1 MSVVG
6 VIVLVTIL
14 AGALVFV
21 RVKQGAFFEPN
32 IRVDFP
38 EDLKPFLKMNKCK
51 YRATA
56 NPRHTLLPILKIIRK
71 AKEEDVANVNIDLIS
86 HKFDYDGYSPVEE
99 WYQTLRE
106 IIKKGG
112 NVNLLGGKLSG
123 ENLENI
129 MSLGANI
136 RFLTEPPTAHLF
148 IYSHKSKPAFIWFEG
163 EHRDDRAK
171 CVAYT
176 NSPSEND
183 AKIARDYFNNLW
195 ERGTSM
201 EKPQA

>member
-6 VIVLVTIL
+6 VIMLVTIL
-14 AGALVFV
+14 AGALVLA
-21 RVKQGAFFEPN
+21 RIKQGAFFKPS
-32 IRVDFP
+32 IRADFP
-38 EDLKPFLKMNKCK
+38 KDLKPFLKMNRCK
-51 YRATA
+51 YLATA
-56 NPRHTLLPILKIIRK
+56 YPRHTLLPILKTIRK
-71 AKEEDVANVNIDLIS
+71 AKEGDVAKVNIDLIGY
-86 HKFDYDGYSPVEE
+86 KFDYVGYSPVDE
-99 WYQTLRE
+99 WYKTLRE

-123 ENLENI
+123 EALENV

-171 CVAYT
+171 CVVYT
-176 NSPSEND
+176 NTPSEND

-195 ERGTSM
+195 EKGTSM
-201 EKPQA
+201 ENTQA